1 MRVAVYGTLRQGY
14 DNNGVLGDSVKI
26 GLGWTKDKYQLSAS
40 GIPFVH
46 PDIADTPVRVEVYEV
61 TDAQMPRVDG
71 LEGYNPNNHEGSWYK
86 RVPVEIVLDNGV
98 EIEAS
103 VYFNEEEG
111 AEIIKTGDYA
121 DYR

>member
-1 MRVAVYGTLRQGY
+1 MKIAVYGTLREGY
-14 DNNGVLGDSVKI
+14 HNNTVLGDSVKI
-26 GLGWTKDKYQLSAS
+26 GLGWTKDKYQLTAS

-46 PDIADTPVRVEVYEV
+46 PSIALHPVRVEVYEV
-61 TDAQMPRVDG
+61 TDKQLPQVDR
-71 LEGYNPNNHEGSWYK
+71 LEGYNPANHGGSWYK
-86 RVPVEIVLDNGV
+86 RLPTDIVLDDGN

-111 AEIIKTGDYA
+111 SELIKTGDYA